1 MAGWSLDARRGRQ
14 LPMVTRNLST
24 MALMPAWLT
33 SCDLGCTGHII
44 ILPFRFG
51 KVLQLTSPI
60 RSARAILRGREK
72 QNKPMDLHLHLHP
85 HPHPHL
91 HPHRHRYRRGNGGT
105 FMLSERC
112 AKTMIGLP
120 MIVLSLPP
128 RQSEIYS

>member
-33 SCDLGCTGHII
+33 SCDLGCTGHVI

-72 QNKPMDLHLHLHP
+72 QNKPMDLHLH
-85 HPHPHL
+85 
-91 HPHRHRYRRGNGGT
+91 PHRHRYRRGNGGT

-120 MIVLSLPP
+120 MIV
-128 RQSEIYS
+128 